1 MCGASA
7 KGEAMPM
14 GVFFRPWI
22 VGLASVVALAGCGG
36 SPSETGTG
44 SGGDGA
50 DKGGDVLVD
59 GGRVSPDPDA
69 GSGTDSGSGSGG
81 DSGSSETGAIEV
93 SDAPGFDFGPSLI
106 GTTAERRFFLR
117 NRSAGTV
124 TSLAVSLSGTPFSFA
139 GGTFPGI
146 GGTCGAELA
155 PGASCQFAVAFQ
167 PTARGAANG
176 ALTVRFAT
184 GPVEGAVVR
193 TLAGKGLAPALVQV
207 ASASVDFGG
216 LVQGRQSWRTVT
228 LTNTGDVDAIQLS
241 ARTPPAPFSFKGG
254 YQPGTGGTCWITLA
268 AGESCTLVLGFVAS
282 EPGSA
287 RTTLSI
293 SYEDGISFR
302 SLPLALVGSVVSPAS
317 LSVTDSLSNTDPFD
331 FGDVAV
337 GAVAEHTFTVRN
349 TGETAATSIT
359 PTSHHLSLPFDFK
372 GGAYPGT
379 GGTCGTTL
387 ESGASCTLIVTF
399 APLREGLS
407 YGVLSLSYDNGSG
420 FGSPPAG
427 RNLFGSSGGRS
438 RPLGVS
444 LR

>member
-1 MCGASA
+1 MSV
-7 KGEAMPM
+7 
-14 GVFFRPWI
+14 GVFFKPWI
-22 VGLASVVALAGCGG
+22 LGLASVVALAGCGG
-36 SPSETGTG
+36 PPSGTGTG
-44 SGGDGA
+44 SGEGA
-50 DKGGDVLVD
+50 DNGGDVLVD
-59 GGRVSPDPDA
+59 GGRVSPEPDA
-69 GSGTDSGSGSGG
+69 GAGPGTDSGSGSGG

-106 GTTAERRFFLR
+106 GTTAERWFFLR

-124 TSLAVSLSGTPFSFA
+124 TSLAVSLSGAPFTFA

-146 GGTCGAELA
+146 GGMCGAELA
-155 PGASCQFAVAFQ
+155 PGASCQFAVAFH
-167 PTARGAANG
+167 PTERGAANG
-176 ALTVRFAT
+176 TLTVRFAT
-184 GPVEGAVVR
+184 GLVEGAVVR
-193 TLAGKGLAPALVQV
+193 TLAGKGLAPALVQ
-207 ASASVDFGG
+207 ATSTIVDFGA

-228 LTNTGDVDAIQLS
+228 LTNTGDVDATQLS

-268 AGESCTLVLGFVAS
+268 AGESCTLVLGFTAS
-282 EPGSA
+282 ETGVA
-287 RTTLSI
+287 KTTLSI
-293 SYEDGISFR
+293 SYEDGVAFR
-302 SLPLALVGSVVSPAS
+302 SIPLALVGSVVSPAF
-317 LSVTDSLSNTDPFD
+317 LSITDSLSDANPFD

-349 TGETAATSIT
+349 TGDTAASNMT
-359 PTSHHLSLPFDFK
+359 PRPIGSPFDFK

-399 APLREGLS
+399 APLQEGLS
-407 YGVLSLSYDNGSG
+407 HGVVTLTYDSGSG
-420 FGSPPAG
+420 YVGGGWMSVD
-427 RNLFGSSGGRS
+427 RNLFGSSGHP